1 MGEVK
6 DKGYDKKYIDE
17 VLSLA
22 DINSFLKDNI
32 TYSFLNDEDKVK
44 VCLTIYDKYL
54 KSNVD
59 KTSVRN
65 YLNNNLGVVLDVL
78 GEVSKQSVHEEEVI
92 EPNFME
98 KNWDTIDEIT
108 NYLVIDSMLQ
118 NNEIYSNLS
127 YHPKSAAVLA
137 IYNSYCNAFV
147 DEDITTDYMIETYIR
162 DNRCKVEKI
171 LKYIQD
177 NCD

>member
-1 MGEVK
+1 MSEAK
-6 DKGYDKKYIDE
+6 DKGYDKKHIDE
-17 VLSLA
+17 VLGLA

-32 TYSFLNDEDKVK
+32 TYSLLNDEDKVK
-44 VCLTIYDKYL
+44 VCLTIYDNYL

-59 KTSVRN
+59 KTYVRN

-78 GEVSKQSVHEEEVI
+78 GEAAKQSVHEEEVI
-92 EPNFME
+92 EANFVE

-118 NNEIYSNLS
+118 NNEIYSGLS

-137 IYNSYCNAFV
+137 IYNSYCDAFV
-147 DEDITTDYMIETYIR
+147 EDAIATDYMVEEYIK
-162 DNRCKVEKI
+162 DNKEKIKKI